1 MKIGNRLMEE
11 RKKREVNQTDMADL
25 LGITTPTYSRLER
38 NETSID
44 INQVVRFAEILE
56 IPIQEFLPDNIV
68 LHNTNSHNKESQGGL
83 MFGNIYNYNYS
94 NKELQQEN
102 KMLND
107 KVSLLE
113 ARIKDLE
120 EMNSI
125 LTNLLKKDN

>member
-68 LHNTNSHNKESQGGL
+68 LHNTNNQNSQGGL
-83 MFGNIYNYNYS
+83 IFGNIYTYNYS
-94 NKELQQEN
+94 DKELQQEN
-102 KMLND
+102 NLLNE
-107 KVSLLE
+107 KITLLE

-125 LTNLLKKDN
+125 LTNLMKKYN